1 MGDRTYRVGL
11 VGLRGITS
19 RGFEEPPAPFRTA
32 IEHSHAAGL
41 SISDRFDVVAVCDL
55 VPELLDEF
63 GRTWGDRWPDV
74 GHYTDFSQML
84 RESNLDILTIATGD
98 HTHAMLGIE
107 AAEAGVKGIFCEKP
121 LATSLEDA
129 DSLIAACEENGV
141 VITVDHSRRFMPMWI
156 QVREEIRR
164 GAIGRLTTIVGT
176 LGGPRAM
183 MFRNGTHMIDTI
195 CMYAESEPT
204 QVWARLEQGFEDWDS
219 YKGDGGKLPENDPG
233 AMGFIQFENGVRALY
248 CGMKETQGMF
258 SLQLS
263 GPDGQLYV
271 TADSATV
278 FSSGRGQEERHP
290 PAHSTRVVRLRGHR
304 GRLRGTGGPDGER
317 RRGRLDGPRGP
328 QDGQGAHRLPGI
340 PAGRLGPDRPAV
352 GGLNDR

>member
-1 MGDRTYRVGL
+1 MGDRVYRVGL

-19 RGFEEPPAPFRTA
+19 NGAEEPPAPFRAA
-32 IEHSHAAGL
+32 ISHSHAAGL

-55 VPELLDEF
+55 VPDLLDDFE
-63 GRTWGDRWPDV
+63 RTWGERWPDV
-74 GHYTDFSQML
+74 GHYTDFSAML

-98 HTHAMLGIE
+98 RTHALLGIE
-107 AAEAGVKGIFCEKP
+107 AVEAGVKGIFCEKP

-129 DSLIAACEENGV
+129 DKLIQACEDNGV
-141 VITVDHSRRFMPMWI
+141 VITVDHTRRYLPMWI

-164 GAIGRLTTIVGT
+164 GAIGNLTTIVGT

-183 MFRNGTHMIDTI
+183 MFRNGTHMVDTI

-204 QVWARLEQGFEDWDS
+204 QVWARLEVGFEDWDR
-219 YKGDGGKLPENDPG
+219 YKGDGGKLPENEPG

-263 GPDGQLYV
+263 GPDGQIYV
-271 TADSATV
+271 TADGATV
-278 FSSGRGQEERHP
+278 LSSSAG
-290 PAHSTRVVRLRGHR
+290 GHN
-304 GRLRGTGGPDGER
+304 GAR
-317 RRGRLDGPRGP
+317 RRIV
-328 QDGQGAHRLPGI
+328 PGSYVSEDI
-340 PAGRLGPDRPAV
+340 AV
-352 GGLNDR
+352 GYEELADLMENGGEGVSMAREARKTVKVLTGFLASQQAGSALIDLP

>member
-32 IEHSHAAGL
+32 IEHSHASGL

-63 GRTWGDRWPDV
+63 GQTWGDRWPDV
-74 GHYTDFSQML
+74 GHYTDFSAML

-129 DSLIAACEENGV
+129 DGLIAACEENGV

-164 GAIGRLTTIVGT
+164 GAIGKLTTIVGT

-204 QVWARLEQGFEDWDS
+204 QVWARLEEGFEDWDS

-263 GPDGQLYV
+263 GLDGQMYV

-278 FSSGRGQEERHP
+278 FSSGADRQNGVSRRIVPGTYASEDLAVAYEELADLMENGGEGVSMAREARKTVKVLTGFLASQQASSALIDL
-290 PAHSTRVVRLRGHR
+290 PA
-304 GRLRGTGGPDGER
+304 
-317 RRGRLDGPRGP
+317 
-328 QDGQGAHRLPGI
+328 
-340 PAGRLGPDRPAV
+340 
-352 GGLNDR
+352 